1 MFEPAGGRIQIVE
14 GLQLDNECYALST
27 KSPLLGCLERGGSM
41 KRLVLILFTALFL
54 LTAVVVNKPVLGA
67 DIGVVV
73 LGDQKKDD
81 KKKDPPGPPP
91 VKDKGQP
98 KGEPKPRDKKP
109 GN

>member
-1 MFEPAGGRIQIVE
+1 MLLRTK
-14 GLQLDNECYALST
+14 NALS
-27 KSPLLGCLERGGSM
+27 GCVTRGGSM
-41 KRLVLILFTALFL
+41 KRVVLILFTALFL
-54 LTAVVVNKPVLGA
+54 LTAVAANNPVLGA
-67 DIGVVV
+67 DIGAIV

-98 KGEPKPRDKKP
+98 KGEPKPKDKKP

>member
-1 MFEPAGGRIQIVE
+1 
-14 GLQLDNECYALST
+14 
-27 KSPLLGCLERGGSM
+27 M
-41 KRLVLILFTALFL
+41 KRYILILFTAVFL
-54 LTAVVVNKPVLGA
+54 LTAVAVNHPAFGA

-98 KGEPKPRDKKP
+98 KQDPPKPKDKKP
-109 GN
+109 GI

>member
-1 MFEPAGGRIQIVE
+1 
-14 GLQLDNECYALST
+14 
-27 KSPLLGCLERGGSM
+27 M
-41 KRLVLILFTALFL
+41 KRLVLILFTVIFL
-54 LTAVVVNKPVLGA
+54 LGAVATSTSALAA

-98 KGEPKPRDKKP
+98 KGDSPPKPKDKKP